1 MAQHIPTK
9 SIRFVVFLTAALGLG
24 LVSQPA
30 FAKKKRSSTIQM
42 TGIKSFDKIFKKAR
56 TTDKRLKS
64 AEKSLKKSKKAL
76 RQTLKLGKKATY
88 TDGLKELKTRA
99 NGKLRVVMVGGVPS
113 LKASEAVPTEIQA
126 SIDAINTLT
135 KSMPSTIRD
144 LKKVA
149 RSSTQMYNQ
158 SRKFPTN
165 IQREMRSK
173 GLDGLWAIVVKSP
186 KITKKTYR
194 NLKVIG
200 GMPKRATK
208 VNTELVHIS
217 SALVKTFK

>member
-76 RQTLKLGKKATY
+76 RQENEHSFP
-88 TDGLKELKTRA
+88 GLRA
-99 NGKLRVVMVGGVPS
+99 CLM
-113 LKASEAVPTEIQA
+113 
-126 SIDAINTLT
+126 
-135 KSMPSTIRD
+135 
-144 LKKVA
+144 
-149 RSSTQMYNQ
+149 
-158 SRKFPTN
+158 
-165 IQREMRSK
+165 EM
-173 GLDGLWAIVVKSP
+173 GAGC
-186 KITKKTYR
+186 T
-194 NLKVIG
+194 
-200 GMPKRATK
+200 
-208 VNTELVHIS
+208 
-217 SALVKTFK
+217 